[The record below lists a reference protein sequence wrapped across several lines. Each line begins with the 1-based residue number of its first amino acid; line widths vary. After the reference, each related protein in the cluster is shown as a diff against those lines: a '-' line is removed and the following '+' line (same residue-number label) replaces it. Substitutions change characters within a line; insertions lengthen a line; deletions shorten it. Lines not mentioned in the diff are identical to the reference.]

1 VPNASKPDLR
11 PTQEGKADIMH
22 GMTGKGSRVPHPV
35 FWGLALI
42 TVGVLFLLSELEVL
56 PDIGFWTLVWLGIGG
71 WLFVGTLAGRRRGW
85 FWPLALLAIGAFKLL
100 QDLEVIRHFSPW
112 PVIIIS
118 IGAAMILEAI
128 TQQHHTDKKSSEVD
142 SWRDI

>member
-1 VPNASKPDLR
+1 
-11 PTQEGKADIMH
+11 MH

-42 TVGVLFLLSELEVL
+42 TVGVLFLLREVDVL
-56 PDIGFWTLVWLGIGG
+56 PDIRVWTLVWLGVGG

-85 FWPLALLAIGAFKLL
+85 FWPLTLLTIGSFMLL
-100 QDLEVIRHFSPW
+100 QDLDVIRHFSLW

-118 IGAAMILEAI
+118 LGAAMVLEAT
-128 TQQHHTDKKSSEVD
+128 TQRRHKDEKSPEAWE